1 MTYVWTREEIA
12 IIGKNP
18 HVASISEKGGMRLD
32 KEFMDRL
39 YEVWSVHKTPQ
50 TIQSFFKTCGF
61 PCEIMSQEFFC
72 SISAR
77 LRKIDAKK
85 ARQGLSPNSS
95 ACNSG
100 DIRSASLSQYADH
113 HFVVKGSN
121 GRYGLSDEF
130 YNEALSLHQLGFSI
144 TQILEVYEIDASVVS
159 PGLLKGISRK
169 LAGWK
174 NTEAASALT
183 AEQRCRYAGNRIK
196 LLEEETARLFAGIRA
211 KIPAMTRAELREACR
226 FVDALP
232 ADAAQGYGKKELI
245 AMCGLSKTRFYRIL
259 SDESYVMTEEL
270 RNSRDDE
277 DVKKIRQVLDRYPFP
292 MGIRQIFMQLPRVT
306 GVSFSLNKLRRLLKK
321 YGISCQVRR
330 PRNANRAR
338 REWLKERVKPNLLRR
353 RFRLHRP
360 GEVVLSD
367 VTYLTYAHG
376 TRRAYGSS
384 AIDPVTGKL
393 LTFCVS
399 KNNDL
404 ALGLNTLT
412 KLSEV
417 PGLENAL
424 FHSDQGILY
433 LTDEFQNR
441 VREMGMTQSMS
452 KRGNCWDNSP
462 QESFFGHFKDEVAF
476 EHCAEFEDLKKLI
489 ESYSEYYNNARC
501 QWTRNRMTPAEYEKY
516 LLGMTDE
523 EFSGYLEKE
532 EEKYR
537 QMLKASAAKAKLR
550 AKALGPE

>member
-1 MTYVWTREEIA
+1 MTYVWTKEEIA

-18 HVASISEKGGMRLD
+18 HVASISEKGGLRLD
-32 KEFMDRL
+32 KEFIDRL
-39 YEVWSVHKTPQ
+39 YEAWSVHKTPQ

-85 ARQGLSPNSS
+85 AHQGLSPNSS
-95 ACNSG
+95 SDRSD
-100 DIRSASLSQYADH
+100 DIRSSSLSQYADH
-113 HFVVKGSN
+113 PLVVKGSN
-121 GRYGLSDEF
+121 NRYCLGDEF
-130 YNEALSLHQLGFSI
+130 YNEALRLFQLGFSI
-144 TQILEVYEIDASVVS
+144 PQILEVYEIEASVI
-159 PGLLKGISRK
+159 PAGTLKKISQK
-169 LAGWK
+169 LACWK
-174 NTEAASALT
+174 NTAAADTLT
-183 AEQRCRYAGNRIK
+183 AEQRCRYARNRTK
-196 LLEEETARLFAGIRA
+196 FLENEIARFFAGIKA
-211 KIPAMTRAELREACR
+211 KIPSMTRSELRDLCR
-226 FVDALP
+226 FADALP
-232 ADAAQGYGKKELI
+232 ADAEQGYGKKELI
-245 AMCGLSKTRFYRIL
+245 AMCGLSKTRYYRIL

-270 RNSRDDE
+270 RNSKDDE

-306 GVSFSLNKLRRLLKK
+306 GESFGLNKLRRLMKK
-321 YGISCQVRR
+321 YGITCMVRR
-330 PRNANRAR
+330 PRNANRAK
-338 REWLKERVKPNLLRR
+338 REWLKEHVKPNLLRR

-360 GEVVLSD
+360 GEVILSD

-412 KLSEV
+412 KLSEI

-462 QESFFGHFKDEVAF
+462 QESFFGHFKDEVAY
-476 EHCAEFEDLKKLI
+476 EDCAEFEDLKKLI
-489 ESYSEYYNNARC
+489 ESYSEYYNSARC
-501 QWTRNRMTPAEYEKY
+501 QWTRNRMTPEEYEKY

-537 QMLKASAAKAKLR
+537 QMQEAAAAKAKLR